1 MTEANNNLGVLY
13 INGVGCISPQ
23 RTFDNSEFLPE
34 VKEYTANRMACIDP
48 DYTKF
53 FDSGSVRRMGRLMK
67 YGTAAGLIA
76 LKDAGITT
84 PEAITTGTGLGLPEI
99 SQKFLRSLIEVEET
113 IVSPTAFIQSTH
125 NTVSSNIALLC
136 SCYGHNNTFS
146 HKGFSFESALMDARL
161 LAAEGIDN
169 ILIGAYDE
177 VSDYKYAA
185 MKKVGE
191 LRPEPCSSLDVYGK
205 KGNGIIAGEGGA
217 FFVMAKQKTA
227 NTYGSLIGAK
237 TFFDPENAAEIKKQI
252 LDFLAGEGIQLSEI
266 DVVVTGING
275 DAKNDETAVE
285 LNTNLFTAQTLLA
298 YKHLCGEYMT
308 SSAFAF
314 WLISKILKTQQIP
327 ESTIL
332 ENCNRKPQ
340 NILLYNSH
348 KANHSLMLF
357 KAC

>member
-1 MTEANNNLGVLY
+1 MALY

-23 RTFDNSEFLPE
+23 FTFDNTVFLPE
-34 VKEYTANRMACIDP
+34 VKAYAINRLACVDP

-53 FDSGSVRRMGRLMK
+53 FDAGSVRRMGRLMK

-76 LKDAGITT
+76 LKDADVKVPG
-84 PEAITTGTGLGLPEI
+84 AISTGTGLGLPEI

-136 SCYGHNNTFS
+136 GCYAHNNTFS

-161 LAAEGIDN
+161 LAKEGVTN
-169 ILIGAYDE
+169 ILVGAYDE

-185 MKKVGE
+185 AKKVGA
-191 LRPEPCSSLDVYGK
+191 LRPEPCSNLDILGK
-205 KGNGIIAGEGGA
+205 QGHGIIAGEGAA
-217 FFVMAKQKTA
+217 FFVLATNKSET
-227 NTYGSLIGAK
+227 TYGSLVDSK
-237 TFFDPENAAEIKKQI
+237 TFYQPENTDAIKEQI
-252 LDFLAGEGIQLSEI
+252 LAFVSANSLTLADI
-266 DVVVTGING
+266 DLVVTGLNG
-275 DAKNDETAVE
+275 NEEDDAATLQLNDT
-285 LNTNLFTAQTLLA
+285 LFTTQTLAA

-314 WLISKILKTQQIP
+314 WLISQVMKTQQVPAAIVT
-327 ESTIL
+327 EDR
-332 ENCNRKPQ
+332 NRTPK

-348 KANHSLMLF
+348 KGNHSLMLF

>member
-1 MTEANNNLGVLY
+1 MAEGKDNLAVLY

-23 RTFDNSEFLPE
+23 RTFDNAEFLPG
-34 VKEYTANRMACIDP
+34 VKEYATNRMACVDA

-53 FDSGSVRRMGRLMK
+53 FDAGSVRRMGRLLK

-76 LKDAGITT
+76 LKDSGIDV
-84 PEAITTGTGLGLPEI
+84 PGAISTGSGLGLPEI

-136 SCYGHNNTFS
+136 ACYGHNNTFS
-146 HKGFSFESALMDARL
+146 HKGFSFESAVMDARL
-161 LAAEGIDN
+161 LAKEGIDN

-185 MKKVGE
+185 SKKAGE
-191 LRPEPCSSLDVYGK
+191 LRPEPCSSLDVYGEK
-205 KGNGIIAGEGGA
+205 ANGVIAGEGAA
-217 FFVMAKQKTA
+217 FFVMATTPGPNCYGCLAA
-227 NTYGSLIGAK
+227 NK
-237 TFFDPENAAEIKKQI
+237 TFFNPGSVAEIQKQI
-252 LDFLAGEGIQLSEI
+252 LDFIAAEDLALSDI
-266 DVVVTGING
+266 DVVVSGING
-275 DAKNDETAVE
+275 VAAEDAQRTQ
-285 LNTNLFTAQTLLA
+285 LNTNLFIQQTILA

-327 ESTIL
+327 EATIL
-332 ENCNRKPQ
+332 ENRSRKPQ